1 MSNGDKLRVSF
12 GIEEFREN
20 RKEVTVTN
28 SNQSRNF
35 KKFQLNNII
44 QADNYFSCYGTRNNM
59 RTKSEN

>member
-28 SNQSRNF
+28 SNQSRNL
-35 KKFQLNNII
+35 KNVSALH
-44 QADNYFSCYGTRNNM
+44 
-59 RTKSEN
+59 